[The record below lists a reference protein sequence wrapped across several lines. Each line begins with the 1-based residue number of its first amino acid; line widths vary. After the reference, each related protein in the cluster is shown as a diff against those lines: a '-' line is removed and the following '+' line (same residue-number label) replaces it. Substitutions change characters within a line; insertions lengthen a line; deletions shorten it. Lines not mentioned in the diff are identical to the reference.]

1 MPDQA
6 GRGRKLFAAVAAH
19 HGADWTPSASP
30 KFGANAL
37 RVGGRIYVALTRSN
51 RLLLKLAP
59 DRVTDLVAAGSAERF
74 ESGGRAMSGWVT
86 LKPDDAKMWIA
97 LSDEARAYA
106 TAHATESKRTRKKR

>member
-6 GRGRKLFAAVAAH
+6 GRSRQLFAAVAAH
-19 HGADWTPSASP
+19 HGAAWTPSASP

-59 DRVTDLVAAGSAERF
+59 DRVNDLLAAGRAERF
-74 ESGGRAMSGWVT
+74 ESGGRVMNGWVT
-86 LKPDDAKMWIA
+86 LKPDDADMWIA

-106 TAHATESKRTRKKR
+106 AAHAAPPTRKPTKR